1 MFLSE
6 EKASPLINVDIV
18 GQRPLISR
26 ELIGRMQTMYSTDH
40 GNDVMVVII
49 YVVPLEF

>member
-6 EKASPLINVDIV
+6 EKVDIV
-18 GQRPLISR
+18 GQRPSISR
-26 ELIGRMQTMYSTDH
+26 ELIESNAMVDESTGH

-49 YVVPLEF
+49 HIVSPEF